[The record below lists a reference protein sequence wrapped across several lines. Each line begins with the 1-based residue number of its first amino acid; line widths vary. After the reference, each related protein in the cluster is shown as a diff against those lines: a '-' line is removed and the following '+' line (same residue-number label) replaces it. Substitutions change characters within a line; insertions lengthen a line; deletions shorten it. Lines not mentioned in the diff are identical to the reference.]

1 MMSAFRYPRA
11 LKFYRVETRGRSDF
25 TVSIG
30 ASSANFNG
38 EDLGFLSV
46 INIYDFADRTIEQ
59 QELSPREQTELAHDV
74 LYFIHK
80 KATGR
85 REQIRIQF
93 ELPIQTAA
101 ASDKKRFLQIRR
113 ELFASISNMADEYVR
128 KQKAKAAPLGNNAVD
143 TIRTRYLD
151 DDVLFTSDLIRIS
164 GTDVEKKKI
173 IDGLRERTARTV
185 FRDFSGEEYHLFL
198 KIHELWFRQDRPEK
212 IEMERDAFL
221 SELGIDSAGG
231 ALFNKVEKIKGILNA
246 WSKREAF
253 KIISP
258 PDETGGIDF
267 TGDCY
272 LPRWREYRAKKHE
285 IGKKT
290 RWIFSD
296 FDILLFGHSRNGYRK
311 IATRPF
317 ALLTESLGN
326 TLSADRAKHAVGIIL
341 TELAYGRKRP
351 FKLKTETL
359 RLTSEDFNRHRDLRE
374 KAIKEIVHAMSTMG
388 IKISLEEG
396 GVHVSPR
403 F

>member
-1 MMSAFRYPRA
+1 MSSYKFPRA
-11 LKFYRVETRGRSDF
+11 FKFYRVETRSCSDF

-38 EDLGFLSV
+38 EDLRFLSV
-46 INIYDFADRTIEQ
+46 IDIYDFADRTIEQ

-80 KATGR
+80 KVTGR
-85 REQIRIQF
+85 REQIRIRF

-113 ELFASISNMADEYVR
+113 EIFASISNMADEYVR
-128 KQKAKAAPLGNNAVD
+128 KQKAKAAPLGNNAID
-143 TIRTRYLD
+143 TVRTRYLD
-151 DDVLFTSDLIRIS
+151 DDALFTSDLIRIS

-198 KIHELWFRQDRPEK
+198 KIYELWFRQNRPER

-221 SELGIDSAGG
+221 SELGIDSVGG
-231 ALFNKVEKIKGILNA
+231 ALFNKVEKIKRILNK
-246 WSKREAF
+246 WSEREAF

-258 PDETGGIDF
+258 PNETGGIDF

-285 IGKKT
+285 IGKKI

-296 FDILLFGHSRNGYRK
+296 FDILLFGYSGNGYRK

-351 FKLKTETL
+351 FTAKLKTL
-359 RLTSEDFNRHRDLRE
+359 RLTPDDFSRNSSIRE
-374 KAIKEIVHAMSTMG
+374 KTLE
-388 IKISLEEG
+388 KINLLSWLNG
-396 GVHVSPR
+396 K
-403 F
+403 